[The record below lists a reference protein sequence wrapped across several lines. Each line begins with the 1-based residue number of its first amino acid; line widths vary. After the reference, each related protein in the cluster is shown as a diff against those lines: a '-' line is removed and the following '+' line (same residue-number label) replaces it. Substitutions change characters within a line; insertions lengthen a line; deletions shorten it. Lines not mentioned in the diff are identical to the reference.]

1 MTSGL
6 CCYIWPGV
14 YNYSLKQPSKIIIT
28 FITEL
33 IEIIIIN
40 LHRVITNE
48 ATIMDSVLEVIN
60 KDPDKMMVL
69 FGNIL
74 QYLGVY

>member
-60 KDPDKMMVL
+60 KYLDKIMVP
-69 FGNIL
+69 FGNIFRS
-74 QYLGVY
+74 LGIY